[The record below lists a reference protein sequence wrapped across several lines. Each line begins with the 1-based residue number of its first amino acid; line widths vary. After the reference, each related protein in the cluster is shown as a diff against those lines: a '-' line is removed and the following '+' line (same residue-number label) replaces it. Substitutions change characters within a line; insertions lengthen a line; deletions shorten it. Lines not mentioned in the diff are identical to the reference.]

1 MYTYVL
7 AMEVLD
13 NLPHDCVVRQDATS
27 DWREVIVQRE
37 DPGGYQMAQRRLQDP
52 LIQQSLQA
60 ADWGGPASGAD
71 ADLCVT
77 PIRLSSAQ
85 CPMLQRIRNVS
96 ISDDP
101 TLQEALHPDRS
112 ALACSFAAVSVPVTA
127 PPPVATDAAETANDS
142 LRWGQA
148 PYLLGCIMSAFP
160 SD

>member
-1 MYTYVL
+1 M
-7 AMEVLD
+7 
-13 NLPHDCVVRQDATS
+13 CDA
-27 DWREVIVQRE
+27 
-37 DPGGYQMAQRRLQDP
+37 DP
-52 LIQQSLQA
+52 LVFCPVPNVT
-60 ADWGGPASGAD
+60 ADSE
-71 ADLCVT
+71 C
-77 PIRLSSAQ
+77 
-85 CPMLQRIRNVS
+85 
-96 ISDDP
+96 ISDVP